1 MANNNALRER
11 GIELIR
17 AAQAHEERQEWA
29 DALRHYEN
37 GIEQLITAVKYER
50 NEPAKQVMN
59 GRIRTYLE
67 RAEELK
73 ALVYRDSPAVS
84 EPVGVTPESSS
95 ASKRVDDE
103 LRERA
108 RSLILSEKPN
118 VKWDDVAGLQ
128 DVKEVLKQAVVYP
141 LQLPQLFDEGRVTAW
156 SGVLLYGPPGTGK
169 TLLAKAVATEG
180 GARTFMHVSVAGIM
194 SKFVGDSERLVSLL
208 FRLAREE
215 APTVIFMDEVD
226 CVAASR
232 NDTEHEV
239 ARKVKNQ
246 LLQEMEGVSSP
257 SETNDRRV
265 MVLAATNLP
274 WTLDSAFMRRLQRRI
289 YIPLPTEE
297 ARRAIFE
304 NALVKLKQHTLSA
317 DDVRHLAG
325 ATVGWSGSDVATLIK
340 VASNRQL
347 DLLPHVTHFKLDG
360 EGTTGTLTP
369 CASDTPGAMDVTLDQ
384 LIGNGMGKNVRLPPV
399 CRADFDFA
407 LTSTRPTSSAEDVA
421 KFDAFSQAK

>member
-1 MANNNALRER
+1 MASDNVLRER
-11 GIELIR
+11 GIEQIR
-17 AAQAHEERQEWA
+17 AAQAHEENQQWP
-29 DALRHYEN
+29 DALRAYES
-37 GIEQLITAVKYER
+37 GIEYLITAVKYER
-50 NEPAKQVMN
+50 NESAKLSIN
-59 GRIRTYLE
+59 GRIRAYLE

-73 ALVYRDSPAVS
+73 ALVHRDSPAVS
-84 EPVGVTPESSS
+84 EPVGVAPEANS

-108 RSLILSEKPN
+108 RGLILSERPN
-118 VKWDDVAGLQ
+118 VKWDDVAGLH

-226 CVAASR
+226 CVAGTR

-246 LLQEMEGVSSP
+246 LLQEMEGVASP
-257 SETNDRRV
+257 SGNDCRV

-289 YIPLPTEE
+289 YIPLPTAE
-297 ARRAIFE
+297 ARESIFDT
-304 NALVKLKQHTLSA
+304 ALAKMKQHTLTK
-317 DDVRHLAG
+317 DDAHQLA
-325 ATVGWSGSDVATLIK
+325 ASTEGWSGSDVATLIK
-340 VASNRQL
+340 VASNHQL
-347 DLLPHVTHFKLDG
+347 DLLPRATHFLLQG
-360 EGTTGTLTP
+360 EGASGTMTP
-369 CASDTPGAMDVTLDQ
+369 CAADTPGAHAVTLDQ
-384 LIGNGMGKNVRLPPV
+384 LIKNGMGKNVRLPPLS
-399 CRADFDFA
+399 RADFDTA
-407 LTSTRPTSSAEDVA
+407 LTSTRPTSTAQDVE
-421 KFDAFSQAK
+421 KFEQFNVTK